1 MEEKLETMEVNTE
14 ADEKDDRLVDE
25 FEEEEEKEEEE
36 EREPLARV
44 KVREGAQ
51 AERIPTVQ
59 ATQVSRD
66 LFTHSKTIWKEPVA
80 GSPKQTQ

>member
-25 FEEEEEKEEEE
+25 FEEEE
-36 EREPLARV
+36 REALARV

>member
-1 MEEKLETMEVNTE
+1 MNTE

-25 FEEEEEKEEEE
+25 FEEEEE
-36 EREPLARV
+36 EREPSTRV

-59 ATQVSRD
+59 AAQVSRD

>member
-25 FEEEEEKEEEE
+25 FEEE
-36 EREPLARV
+36 REALARV

-59 ATQVSRD
+59 AAQVSRD

>member
-25 FEEEEEKEEEE
+25 FEEEEE
-36 EREPLARV
+36 EREALARV

-59 ATQVSRD
+59 AAQVNRD

>member
-1 MEEKLETMEVNTE
+1 MEVNTE

-25 FEEEEEKEEEE
+25 FEEEEEEE
-36 EREPLARV
+36 EREALARV

-66 LFTHSKTIWKEPVA
+66 LFTHSKTILKEPVA